1 MPRDEVQ
8 SDWWLKHGGV
18 ALYETYYA
26 LWSFIKWAG
35 YRYPGQCG
43 DSSDWCIRYSCTL
56 LFQILGE
63 TKKIELAGVLN
74 NHVIVKYNNYN
85 NWLIVKQLLM
95 AYMKLEWLGK
105 QRQIKGKYVCVQ
117 TNGEFEIIKF
127 EMYVIRD
134 TSYALFHIRLLLFWQ
149 LGQVRSHKSLL
160 NETQVDFKSSPDC
173 AGYPVL
179 ILIVILKIKAS
190 VAGQFLSSLGE
201 NYGALAHQHHQKT
214 TLWWMGKW
222 RRLRRNSIQRKA
234 QNLPC
239 DPIPFLEGRS

>member
-1 MPRDEVQ
+1 
-8 SDWWLKHGGV
+8 
-18 ALYETYYA
+18 
-26 LWSFIKWAG
+26 
-35 YRYPGQCG
+35 
-43 DSSDWCIRYSCTL
+43 
-56 LFQILGE
+56 
-63 TKKIELAGVLN
+63 
-74 NHVIVKYNNYN
+74 
-85 NWLIVKQLLM
+85 
-95 AYMKLEWLGK
+95 
-105 QRQIKGKYVCVQ
+105 
-117 TNGEFEIIKF
+117 
-127 EMYVIRD
+127 MYVIPD

-201 NYGALAHQHHQKT
+201 NYDALAHQHHQKT

-222 RRLRRNSIQRKA
+222 RHLRRNSIQRKV

-239 DPIPFLEGRS
+239 DPIPFLEGRLAAGYKQHSEKLFLIPDGKDTLEPKCHLTKKKVFWWCGIMFIMLGSESRSLPRFKPWLGSFGSLARQLDHRAFLLFRSTVKKLTWKNLVA